1 MITTYKTVV
10 LKGGADEL
18 GKELGVAQP
27 VGRDWRLHSVLN
39 WGDNVLA
46 IYIREDER

>member
-1 MITTYKTVV
+1 MSTNYKTVL
-10 LKGGADEL
+10 LKGGASEL
-18 GKELGVAQP
+18 GKELETAQP

-39 WGDNVLA
+39 WGDKVLA